1 VLLKSGIDLN
11 DIRVLVNIP
20 RGQLYEY
27 LYASDVLVLPHR
39 SNTFHNYVPSLKL
52 IDYMASGKPIVAY
65 SLLSVSFELRNYP
78 LKILVTPNEPAEL
91 AKGILDSIKQYKDAK
106 IEGFLFVKKYDWN
119 EIVKTLLKV
128 YRINVYKYL

>member
-1 VLLKSGIDLN
+1 
-11 DIRVLVNIP
+11 
-20 RGQLYEY
+20 
-27 LYASDVLVLPHR
+27 
-39 SNTFHNYVPSLKL
+39 
-52 IDYMASGKPIVAY
+52 MASGKPIVAY